1 METVDPEEQLRRIRM
16 VLRWAYARIAD
27 DENKEPS
34 PWFGELLERFA
45 QMWNNESFGPL
56 PERQQLQ
63 VIAFDSGL
71 SFRTSGDWSECFRT
85 IFHNPTQ
92 ADMVY
97 MESMASKKLAAI
109 TREDKTQTKLFEGA

>member
-1 METVDPEEQLRRIRM
+1 MEPEEQLRRIRM

-34 PWFGELLERFA
+34 PWFGELIERFA
-45 QMWNNESFGPL
+45 RMWNNDTAFGPL
-56 PERQQLQ
+56 PERRQLQ
-63 VIAFDSGL
+63 AIAFELGL
-71 SFRTSGDWSECFRT
+71 SFRTSGDWSESFRT

-92 ADMVY
+92 ADIAY

-109 TREDKTQTKLFEGA
+109 TREDKTQTKLFEGE